1 MTDQRW
7 RVPLP
12 DGAEPPLRVFIS
24 GVPQVEGVDYDI
36 EGRDLM
42 FRKPLV
48 KERLGFFR
56 WAAMFFALFG
66 SYGRNDTVDVQYTL
80 AGKPT
85 VASGLEFFPPDDG
98 TLPGQ

>member
-1 MTDQRW
+1 MTEQRW

-12 DGAEPPLRVFIS
+12 HGAEPPLRVFVS
-24 GVPQVEGVDYDI
+24 GVAQTEGVDYDI

-48 KERLGFFR
+48 KEELGFFR
-56 WAAMFFALFG
+56 WAAMFLALFG
-66 SYGRNDTVDVQYTL
+66 SYGRNDTVDVQYTIG
-80 AGKPT
+80 GKTT
-85 VASGLEFFPPDDG
+85 VASGLEFFPPDG